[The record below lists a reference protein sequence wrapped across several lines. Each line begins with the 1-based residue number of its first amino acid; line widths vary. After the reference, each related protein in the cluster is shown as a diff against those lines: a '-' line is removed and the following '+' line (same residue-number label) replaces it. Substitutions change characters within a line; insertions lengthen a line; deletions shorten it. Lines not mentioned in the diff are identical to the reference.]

1 MTVYI
6 EFAAPAP
13 VVRDLPT
20 RKPAPSD
27 PFDVGAERAYPR
39 AGVRQK
45 PSGRWQLTLWDAYG
59 VGHVVTELVEPRE
72 PVDYPD
78 RYSAFAM
85 GQLIIST
92 HRANGTQLNGAAA

>member
-1 MTVYI
+1 MSKAHARI
-6 EFAAPAP
+6 HAE
-13 VVRDLPT
+13 RDLPT

-27 PFDVGAERAYPR
+27 PFDVGADRAYPR

-45 PSGRWQLTLWDAYG
+45 SNGRWQLTLWEAPG
-59 VGHVVTELVEPRE
+59 VGHIGTELVEPLE

-85 GQLIIST
+85 GQLTISN
-92 HRANGTQLNGAAA
+92 HRASGTQLNGAAA